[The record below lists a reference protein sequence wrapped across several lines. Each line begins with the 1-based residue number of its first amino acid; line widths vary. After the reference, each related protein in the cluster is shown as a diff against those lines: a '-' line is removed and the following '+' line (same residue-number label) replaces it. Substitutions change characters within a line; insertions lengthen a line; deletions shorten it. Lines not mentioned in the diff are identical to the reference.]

1 MPTFHYRARSQ
12 GGELL
17 TGAIETSGPEAA
29 ADHLAGLGY
38 VPIAIEEKKEGALS
52 GDLLE
57 AFRRITPQD
66 RIIFSRQLATLI
78 NAGIPLTTALDTC
91 ASQSEN
97 PKIREI
103 LIQVRK
109 DIEGGSSFSAAL
121 ARHPK
126 AFDNLYVGMIRAGE
140 EGGVLDEILERLAT
154 LAEHEAETRARVK
167 AAVRYPIIVVV
178 AICIAFAILVTLVI
192 PQFAK
197 LYAGHKVALPF
208 PTRVLIGIN
217 YVVQNYW
224 YLILGGLGAAALGLR
239 AFIKTGPGREALDR
253 FKLTM
258 PIFGRLILKVLL
270 SRFARIFAT
279 LNRSGLPILQTLE
292 IVGGTIGNVI
302 VTRAVESVRES
313 AREGRGLSGPM
324 KTSGLFP
331 PLVTHMVA
339 VGEDTGNLDE
349 MLTRVSEYYDRE
361 VEYAIRNLATMI
373 EPILLLF
380 IGGMVLF
387 LALGIFL
394 PMWDMMSVFKG
405 GAR

>member
-109 DIEGGSSFSAAL
+109 DIEGGSAFSAAL

-224 YLILGGLGAAALGLR
+224 FLILGGLGAAVLGLR
-239 AFIKTGPGREALDR
+239 AFVKTEPGREALDR

-361 VEYAIRNLATMI
+361 VEYAIRNLSTMI

>member
-12 GGELL
+12 DGEPV
-17 TGAIETSGPEAA
+17 TGAIETSGPEAV

-38 VPIAIEEKKEGALS
+38 VPVSIEEKKEGALS

-57 AFRRITPQD
+57 TFRRITPQD
-66 RIIFSRQLATLI
+66 RIVFSRQLATLI

-97 PKIREI
+97 PKIREV

-217 YVVQNYW
+217 YIVQNYW
-224 YLILGGLGAAALGLR
+224 FLILGGLGAAALGLR
-239 AFIKTGPGREALDR
+239 AFVKTGPGREALDR

-270 SRFARIFAT
+270 SRFALIFAT

-302 VTRAVESVRES
+302 VTRAVESVRDS
-313 AREGRGLSGPM
+313 VREGRGLSGPM

-361 VEYAIRNLATMI
+361 VEYAIRNLSTMI

>member
-12 GGELL
+12 DGEPV
-17 TGAIETSGPEAA
+17 TGAMETSGPEAV

-38 VPIAIEEKKEGALS
+38 VPISIEEKKEGALS

-57 AFRRITPQD
+57 TFRRITPQD

-109 DIEGGSSFSAAL
+109 DIEGGSSFSAAM

-140 EGGVLDEILERLAT
+140 EGGVLDEILERLAA

-224 YLILGGLGAAALGLR
+224 FLILGGLGAAALGLR
-239 AFIKTGPGREALDR
+239 AFVKTGPGREALDR

-302 VTRAVESVRES
+302 VTRAVESVRDS

-349 MLTRVSEYYDRE
+349 MLTRVSDYYDRE
-361 VEYAIRNLATMI
+361 VEYAIRNLSTMI

>member
-224 YLILGGLGAAALGLR
+224 FLILGGLGAAVLGLR
-239 AFIKTGPGREALDR
+239 AFVKTEPGREALDR

-361 VEYAIRNLATMI
+361 VEYAIRNLSTMI

>member
-12 GGELL
+12 DGEPV
-17 TGAIETSGPEAA
+17 TGAMETSGPEAV

-38 VPIAIEEKKEGALS
+38 VPISIEEKKEGALS

-57 AFRRITPQD
+57 TFRRITPQD

-97 PKIREI
+97 PKIREV

-109 DIEGGSSFSAAL
+109 DIEGGSAFSAAL

-140 EGGVLDEILERLAT
+140 EGGVLDEILERLAA

-224 YLILGGLGAAALGLR
+224 FLILGGLGAAALGLR
-239 AFIKTGPGREALDR
+239 AFVKTGPGREALDR

-302 VTRAVESVRES
+302 VTRAVESVRDS

-349 MLTRVSEYYDRE
+349 MLTRVSDYYDRE
-361 VEYAIRNLATMI
+361 VEYAIRNLSTMI
-373 EPILLLF
+373 EPILILF

>member
-109 DIEGGSSFSAAL
+109 DIEGGSAFSAAL

-140 EGGVLDEILERLAT
+140 EGGVLDEILERLAA

-224 YLILGGLGAAALGLR
+224 FLILGGLGAAVLGLR
-239 AFIKTGPGREALDR
+239 AFVKTEPGREALDR

-361 VEYAIRNLATMI
+361 VEYAIRNLSTMI

>member
-12 GGELL
+12 DGEPV
-17 TGAIETSGPEAA
+17 TGAIETSGPEAV

-38 VPIAIEEKKEGALS
+38 VPVSIEEKKEGALS

-57 AFRRITPQD
+57 TFRRITPQD
-66 RIIFSRQLATLI
+66 RIVFSRQLATLI

-97 PKIREI
+97 PKIREV

-217 YVVQNYW
+217 YIVQNYW
-224 YLILGGLGAAALGLR
+224 FLILGGLGAAALGLR
-239 AFIKTGPGREALDR
+239 AFVKTGPGREALDR

-270 SRFARIFAT
+270 SRFALIFAT

-302 VTRAVESVRES
+302 VTRAVESVRDS
-313 AREGRGLSGPM
+313 VREGRGLSGPM

-331 PLVTHMVA
+331 
-339 VGEDTGNLDE
+339 
-349 MLTRVSEYYDRE
+349 
-361 VEYAIRNLATMI
+361 
-373 EPILLLF
+373 
-380 IGGMVLF
+380 
-387 LALGIFL
+387 
-394 PMWDMMSVFKG
+394 
-405 GAR
+405 

>member
-224 YLILGGLGAAALGLR
+224 FLILGGLGAAALGLR

>member
-38 VPIAIEEKKEGALS
+38 VPIAIEEKKEGALT
-52 GDLLE
+52 GDLLDT
-57 AFRRITPQD
+57 FRRIAPED
-66 RIIFSRQLATLI
+66 RIVFSRQLATLI

-109 DIEGGSSFSAAL
+109 DIEGGSAFSAAL

-126 AFDNLYVGMIRAGE
+126 AFDDLYVGMIRAGE

-178 AICIAFAILVTLVI
+178 AICIAFGILVTLVI

-224 YLILGGLGAAALGLR
+224 FLILGGLGAAALGVR
-239 AFIKTGPGREALDR
+239 AFVKTGPGREALDR

-258 PIFGRLILKVLL
+258 PIFGKLILKVLL

-302 VTRAVESVRES
+302 VSRAVESVRDS

-361 VEYAIRNLATMI
+361 VEYAIRNLSTMI

>member
-12 GGELL
+12 DGEPV
-17 TGAIETSGPEAA
+17 TGAIETSGPEAV

-38 VPIAIEEKKEGALS
+38 VPVSIEEKKEGALS

-57 AFRRITPQD
+57 TFRRITPQD
-66 RIIFSRQLATLI
+66 RIVFSRQLATLI

-97 PKIREI
+97 PKIREV

-224 YLILGGLGAAALGLR
+224 FLILGGLGAAALGLR
-239 AFIKTGPGREALDR
+239 AFVKTGPGREALDR

-270 SRFARIFAT
+270 SRFALIFAT

-302 VTRAVESVRES
+302 VTRAVESVRDS
-313 AREGRGLSGPM
+313 VREGRGLSGPM

-361 VEYAIRNLATMI
+361 VEYAIRNLSTMI

>member
-224 YLILGGLGAAALGLR
+224 FLILGGLGAAALGLR
-239 AFIKTGPGREALDR
+239 AFVKTEPGREALDR

-361 VEYAIRNLATMI
+361 VEYAIRNLSTMI

>member
-239 AFIKTGPGREALDR
+239 AFVKTGPGREALDR